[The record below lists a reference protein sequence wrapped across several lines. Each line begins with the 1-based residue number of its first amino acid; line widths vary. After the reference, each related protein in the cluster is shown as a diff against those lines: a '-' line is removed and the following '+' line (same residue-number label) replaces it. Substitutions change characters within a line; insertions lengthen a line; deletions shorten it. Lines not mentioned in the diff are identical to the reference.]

1 VIAVDDIAAA
11 SEKVRRSGGEVLG
24 APMEIPGVGQYVSF
38 TDPEGNASACCSRPS
53 APASRERRPAHAG
66 VPIA

>member
-1 VIAVDDIAAA
+1 MIAVDDIAAA

-38 TDPEGNASACCSRPS
+38 TDPEGNRVGMLQ
-53 APASRERRPAHAG
+53 PAKRTG
-66 VPIA
+66 